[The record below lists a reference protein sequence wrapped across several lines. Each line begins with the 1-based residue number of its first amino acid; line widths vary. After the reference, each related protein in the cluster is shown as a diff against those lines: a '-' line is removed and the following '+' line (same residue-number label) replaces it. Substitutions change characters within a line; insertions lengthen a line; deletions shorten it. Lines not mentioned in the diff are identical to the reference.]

1 MQVQRYDRAEL
12 KAVITD
18 EGFLQDSPVVGR
30 IGIQEY
36 RRDDGSIR
44 RELRL
49 PEEVF
54 HPDALASLKGKPIT
68 VDHPSTGKVDK
79 KNAHRFTVGS
89 MLAEGKQDGDFVR
102 ADIVI
107 HSPDSIG
114 DRRELSLGYTA
125 HLDEQAGEHPVFGK
139 YDAIQRNIRVNHLSV
154 VKSAR
159 AGKVARLNLDGDEV
173 LDFSPPPQ
181 EHQTMTVKVKL
192 DNGIE
197 YEAAPEVAAELSK
210 LRADASAAVE
220 KLSAIPK
227 LEAERDALKSR
238 VDGFADELESARKQG
253 RADAEN
259 RAQIEKV
266 AATLKVDCA
275 GKSDREVKEAVI
287 LAVRKD
293 AKLDGKDDAYI
304 DAAFDMA
311 AEMKADVAM
320 AAQRV
325 AANTVNDSAK
335 GESATS
341 KREAMIA
348 NLKGGK

>member
-68 VDHPSTGKVDK
+68 VDHPATGKVDK
-79 KNAHRFTVGS
+79 KNAHRLTVGT
-89 MLAEGKQDGDFVR
+89 MLSEGKRDGDYVR
-102 ADIVI
+102 VDLVL
-107 HSPDSIG
+107 HSPDAIG
-114 DRRELSLGYTA
+114 DRKELSLGYTA
-125 HLDEQAGEHPVFGK
+125 HLDETPGDHPVFGK
-139 YDAIQRNIRVNHLSV
+139 YDAIQRSPRINHLSV

-173 LDFSPPPQ
+173 LDFQPPPQ

-238 VDGFADELESARKQG
+238 VDGFADELEAARKQG

-259 RAQIEKV
+259 RAQIEKI
-266 AATLKVDCA
+266 AATFKVDCA

-311 AEMKADVAM
+311 AEIKADVAM
-320 AAQRV
+320 ATQRV
-325 AANTVNDSAK
+325 AANTINDSVK
-335 GESATS
+335 SESAAA
-341 KREAMIA
+341 KREKMIA
-348 NLKGGK
+348 NLEGVK

>member
-12 KAVITD
+12 KATITD

-68 VDHPSTGKVDK
+68 VDHPNTGKVDK

-125 HLDEQAGEHPVFGK
+125 RVDEEAGEHPIYGK
-139 YDAIQRNIRVNHLSV
+139 YDAIQRDIRVNHLSV

-159 AGKVARLNLDGDEV
+159 AGKVARLNLDGNEV
-173 LDFSPPPQ
+173 LDFQPPPQ

-227 LEAERDALKSR
+227 LEAERDSLKSR
-238 VDGFADELESARKQG
+238 VDGFANELEDARKQG
-253 RADAEN
+253 RSDAEN

-266 AATLKVDCA
+266 AATFKVDCA
-275 GKSDREVKEAVI
+275 GKSDREIKESVI

-293 AKLDGKDDAYI
+293 AKLDGKDNAYI

-311 AEMKADVAM
+311 SEMKADVAM

-325 AANTVNDSAK
+325 AANTVNDSAVVD
-335 GESATS
+335 SAAA

-348 NLKGGK
+348 NLKGVK